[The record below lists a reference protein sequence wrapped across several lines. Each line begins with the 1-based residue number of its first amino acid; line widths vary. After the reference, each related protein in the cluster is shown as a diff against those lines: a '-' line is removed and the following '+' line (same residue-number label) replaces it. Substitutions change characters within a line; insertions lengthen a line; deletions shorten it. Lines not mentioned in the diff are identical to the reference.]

1 MEESAAGHLM
11 LPCTR
16 YPARMT
22 ETQLA
27 FAAEAAAASAPHSPH
42 ETQQH
47 SDQEQGL
54 DLAFADIRALL
65 TKQRAAASSTSAP
78 APPATE

>member
-1 MEESAAGHLM
+1 
-11 LPCTR
+11 
-16 YPARMT
+16 MT

-27 FAAEAAAASAPHSPH
+27 IATEAAAAAAPHSPH
-42 ETQQH
+42 EQH

-65 TKQRAAASSTSAP
+65 SKQRAAACSTLAP

>member
-1 MEESAAGHLM
+1 
-11 LPCTR
+11 
-16 YPARMT
+16 MT

-27 FAAEAAAASAPHSPH
+27 FAAEAAAASAPHSPN
-42 ETQQH
+42 EQQ

-65 TKQRAAASSTSAP
+65 MKQRAAASSTSAP
-78 APPATE
+78 TPPATE